1 MTIKDVEIIAFPK
14 HPLKSTR
21 RRRNWPCYKVKLD
34 SLDEKLVQLLGQDA
48 RQSSDTLAKQLKVS
62 AATIRRRARKLLQ
75 SGVMRIVAVADPNK
89 IGFPVAVV
97 VAFKVTHDKLESFL
111 KILASQSKVIWSSI
125 TTGRF
130 DIVTLMR
137 FRSIDELSNFLRSGI
152 ASLEGLRNIETFF
165 CLDGG
170 KGGHLPLSFGSNGQR
185 L

>member
-1 MTIKDVEIIAFPK
+1 MTIKDVEIVAFPERS
-14 HPLKSTR
+14 LKSIR
-21 RRRNWPCYKVKLD
+21 RRQNWPCYEVKLG

-62 AATIRRRARKLLQ
+62 AATIRRRTRKLLQ

-97 VAFKVTHDKLESFL
+97 VAFKVTHDKLESFM
-111 KILASQSKVIWSSI
+111 KMLASQPNVMWSSV
-125 TTGRF
+125 TTGQF

-137 FRSIDELSNFLRSGI
+137 FRSIDELSNFLQCGL
-152 ASLEGLRNIETFF
+152 ANVEGLRNIETFF

-170 KGGHLPLSFGSNGQR
+170 KGYYLPPSCL
-185 L
+185 LI